1 VPDSQTP
8 WFLPPPLENKKKTF
22 HTQQI
27 PTELLRPQIYY
38 HPIST
43 KKETRRRRKQTR
55 TDPKLELSALD
66 LNQKS
71 SSSSN
76 FSDQS

>member
-1 VPDSQTP
+1 MSSDL
-8 WFLPPPLENKKKTF
+8 LPSDLHEKRDKKKKKTYK
-22 HTQQI
+22 T
-27 PTELLRPQIYY
+27 
-38 HPIST
+38 
-43 KKETRRRRKQTR
+43 KQTR

>member
-1 VPDSQTP
+1 M
-8 WFLPPPLENKKKTF
+8 
-22 HTQQI
+22 
-27 PTELLRPQIYY
+27 ELLRPQIYY

-43 KKETRRRRKQTR
+43 KKETTRRRKHTRKKQTR
-55 TDPKLELSALD
+55 TDPKLEHSALD